1 MSPHLSRPR
10 MRGTVIRRRCN
21 FPFPPD
27 PATMTARPVLGALCA
42 AILIACAKTAESAPA
57 STSTTAAAGL
67 PKYGPDQ
74 IPVAMDT
81 ALLRKAD
88 LGRIAGDASAK
99 VMVLEVSDFQ
109 CPYCKTFH
117 DETYPTV
124 KAEYV
129 DKRLARMAYVNLP
142 LRSHQNAWPAAEAA
156 MCASVQ
162 GKFWP
167 MHDSLF
173 LAQERWASIAKP
185 DTMFTRFAGTLQL
198 DAKAYGA
205 CTTTHATR
213 PLIASDAD
221 RASNAGI
228 SGTPAFIIG
237 DSLISGAYP
246 FSAFKRVIDANL
258 AATQR

>member
-1 MSPHLSRPR
+1 
-10 MRGTVIRRRCN
+10 
-21 FPFPPD
+21 
-27 PATMTARPVLGALCA
+27 MTARPLLGALLA
-42 AILIACAKTAESAPA
+42 AVLLACAKTAESAPA
-57 STSTTAAAGL
+57 STATTPASGVQ
-67 PKYGPDQ
+67 KYGPDQ

-88 LGRIAGDASAK
+88 LGRIAGDASAT

-117 DETYPTV
+117 DQTYPRV

-129 DKRLARMAYVNLP
+129 DRGTARMAYVNLP

-173 LAQERWASIAKP
+173 LAQDRWAGITKP
-185 DTMFTRFAGTLQL
+185 DTMFARFAGTLSL
-198 DAKAYGA
+198 DTKAYGA
-205 CTTTHATR
+205 CMTSHATR
-213 PLIASDAD
+213 PLIASDAE
-221 RASNAGI
+221 RSSNAGI
-228 SGTPAFIIG
+228 NGTPAFIIG

-246 FSAFKRVIDANL
+246 FADFKRVLDANL
-258 AATQR
+258 SSAKR

>member
-1 MSPHLSRPR
+1 
-10 MRGTVIRRRCN
+10 
-21 FPFPPD
+21 
-27 PATMTARPVLGALCA
+27 MTARPVLGALIA
-42 AILIACAKTAESAPA
+42 AVLLACARTAESAPA
-57 STSTTAAAGL
+57 STADTSAAGVQ
-67 PKYGPDQ
+67 KYGPDK
-74 IPVAMDT
+74 IAVAMDT

-88 LGRIAGDASAK
+88 LGRIAGDTAAR

-117 DETYPTV
+117 DQTYPSV

-129 DKRLARMAYVNLP
+129 DKGKARMAYVNLP

-173 LAQERWASIAKP
+173 LAQDRWAGITKP
-185 DTMFTRFAGTLQL
+185 DTMFARFAGTLAL
-198 DAKAYGA
+198 DTKAYGA
-205 CTTTHATR
+205 CMTSHATR
-213 PLIASDAD
+213 PLIASDAE
-221 RASNAGI
+221 RSSNAGI
-228 SGTPAFIIG
+228 NGTPAFIIG

-246 FSAFKRVIDANL
+246 FADFKRVLDANL
-258 AATQR
+258 TAAKR

>member
-1 MSPHLSRPR
+1 
-10 MRGTVIRRRCN
+10 
-21 FPFPPD
+21 
-27 PATMTARPVLGALCA
+27 MTARPVLGVLLA
-42 AILIACAKTAESAPA
+42 AVLSACAKTAESAPA
-57 STSTTAAAGL
+57 STAETSAPGVQ
-67 PKYGPDQ
+67 KYGPDQ

-88 LGRIAGDASAK
+88 LGRIAGDSAAT
-99 VMVLEVSDFQ
+99 VIVLEVSDFQ

-117 DETYPTV
+117 DQTYPSV

-129 DKRLARMAYVNLP
+129 DKGKARMAYVNLP

-173 LAQERWASIAKP
+173 LAQDRWAGITKP
-185 DTMFTRFAGTLQL
+185 DTMFARFAGTLSL
-198 DAKAYGA
+198 DTKAYGA
-205 CTTTHATR
+205 CMTSHATR
-213 PLIASDAD
+213 PLIASDAE
-221 RASNAGI
+221 RSSNAGI
-228 SGTPAFIIG
+228 NGTPAFIIG

-246 FSAFKRVIDANL
+246 FADFKRVLDANL
-258 AATQR
+258 SSAKR

>member
-1 MSPHLSRPR
+1 
-10 MRGTVIRRRCN
+10 
-21 FPFPPD
+21 
-27 PATMTARPVLGALCA
+27 MTARPVLGVLLA
-42 AILIACAKTAESAPA
+42 AVLSACAKTAESAPA
-57 STSTTAAAGL
+57 STAEPAAPGVQ
-67 PKYGPDQ
+67 KYGPDQ

-88 LGRIAGDASAK
+88 LGRITGDSAAA
-99 VMVLEVSDFQ
+99 VLVLEVSDFQ

-117 DETYPTV
+117 DQTYPSV

-129 DKRLARMAYVNLP
+129 DKGKARMAYVNLP

-173 LAQERWASIAKP
+173 LAQDRWAGIAKP
-185 DTMFTRFAGTLQL
+185 DTMFARFAGTLSL
-198 DAKAYGA
+198 DTKAYGA
-205 CTTTHATR
+205 CMTSHATR
-213 PLIASDAD
+213 PLIASDAE
-221 RASNAGI
+221 RSSNAGI
-228 SGTPAFIIG
+228 NGTPAFIIG

-246 FSAFKRVIDANL
+246 FADFKRVLDANL
-258 AATQR
+258 SSAKR

>member
-1 MSPHLSRPR
+1 
-10 MRGTVIRRRCN
+10 
-21 FPFPPD
+21 
-27 PATMTARPVLGALCA
+27 MTARPVLGALLA
-42 AILIACAKTAESAPA
+42 AVLFACARTAESAPA
-57 STSTTAAAGL
+57 STSDTSATGVQ
-67 PKYGPDQ
+67 KYGPDQ

-88 LGRIAGDASAK
+88 LGRIAGDPAAT

-117 DETYPTV
+117 DQTYPRV

-129 DKRLARMAYVNLP
+129 DNGTARMAYVNLP

-173 LAQERWASIAKP
+173 LAQDRWAGITKP
-185 DTMFTRFAGTLQL
+185 DTMFARFAGTLAL
-198 DAKAYGA
+198 DTKAYGA
-205 CTTTHATR
+205 CMTSHATR
-213 PLIASDAD
+213 PLIASDAE
-221 RASNAGI
+221 RSSNAGI
-228 SGTPAFIIG
+228 NGTPAFIIG

-246 FSAFKRVIDANL
+246 FADFKRVLDANL
-258 AATQR
+258 AAAKR